1 MRRRLNKS
9 ERMQVYEKCK
19 GHCAYCGCEL
29 EYKDM
34 QVEHVK
40 PLSICG
46 TDTIDNM
53 LPACRSCNHY
63 KYTLD
68 LEDFRNYLSGLHDR
82 MLRNNVNY
90 RTLNRFGLIAKS
102 EEPIKFYFETLN

>member
-1 MRRRLNKS
+1 MRRRLSKS
-9 ERMQVYEKCK
+9 ERMKVYGKCQK
-19 GHCAYCGCEL
+19 HCAYCGCEL

-46 TDTIDNM
+46 ADTIENM
-53 LPACRSCNHY
+53 LPACRSCNYY
-63 KYTLD
+63 KSTLD

-82 MLRNNVNY
+82 MLRDNFNY
-90 RTLNRFGLIAKS
+90 RTLNRFGLITKNKDTV
-102 EEPIKFYFETLN
+102 KFYFETLS